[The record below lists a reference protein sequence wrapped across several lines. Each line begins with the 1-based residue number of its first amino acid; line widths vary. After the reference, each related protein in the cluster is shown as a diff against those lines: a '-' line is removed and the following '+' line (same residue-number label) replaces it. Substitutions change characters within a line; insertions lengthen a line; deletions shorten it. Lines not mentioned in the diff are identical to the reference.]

1 MFEVDIRYYDEQ
13 GHLVMVD
20 LICVHNREEAQRQC
34 DEISKRLG
42 IKCELGA
49 MIYID

>member
-13 GHLVMVD
+13 GHLNIVD
-20 LICVHNREEAQRQC
+20 LIYVRSREQAQEQC